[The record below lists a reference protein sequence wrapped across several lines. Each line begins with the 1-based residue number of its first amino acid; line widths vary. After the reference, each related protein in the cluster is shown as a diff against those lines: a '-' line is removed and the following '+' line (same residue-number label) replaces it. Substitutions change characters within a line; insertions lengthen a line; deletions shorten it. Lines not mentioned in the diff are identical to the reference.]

1 MEIVRIEQ
9 VRFVLFFLILAA
21 KGGMGDYNAK
31 CAYKNE
37 TSFQS
42 QLNYD
47 NQYHRFAKCEK
58 PENPCNSHKAA
69 WTSAVYA
76 LTICLFTA
84 PKYTA
89 RCNTYHPVVCKTV
102 TKYTACSFLFW
113 TNASRTACFFLFWAD
128 ANRTICFFLFWA
140 DTKYCFYIKANP
152 RSPK

>member
-1 MEIVRIEQ
+1 
-9 VRFVLFFLILAA
+9 
-21 KGGMGDYNAK
+21 MGDYYAK

-58 PENPCNSHKAA
+58 SENPCNSHKAA
-69 WTSAVYA
+69 WTLAVYA
-76 LTICLFTA
+76 FTICLFTA

-89 RCNTYHPVVCKTV
+89 RCSTYHSVVCKTII
-102 TKYTACSFLFW
+102 KYTACAFLFW
-113 TNASRTACFFLFWAD
+113 TNASLTACSFLFWAD

-140 DTKYCFYIKANP
+140 DTKYRFYIKANP

>member
-21 KGGMGDYNAK
+21 KGGMGDYNA
-31 CAYKNE
+31 
-37 TSFQS
+37 SFQS

-128 ANRTICFFLFWA
+128 
-140 DTKYCFYIKANP
+140 TKYCFYIKANP